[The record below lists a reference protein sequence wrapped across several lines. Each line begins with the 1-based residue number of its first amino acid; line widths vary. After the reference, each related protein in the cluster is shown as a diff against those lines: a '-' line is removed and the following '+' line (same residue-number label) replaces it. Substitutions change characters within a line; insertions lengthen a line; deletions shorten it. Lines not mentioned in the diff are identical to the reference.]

1 MKRSDV
7 LLKKCMG
14 ILLASAA
21 LFVFGSCTN
30 VPSQDPSPTNSQE
43 TVSQEPAETSFDASL
58 FRNQDSGPSFISG
71 RFFLE
76 TDRCYYVLRDEYIY
90 YSAKETPDFHIL
102 CSRPDCNH
110 NDENCNAYGDMA
122 LGWFDGKLYCVSVL
136 SVPLEDRMRLGLVRM
151 DEDGRNHERLAYLD
165 ITVSPSGQVGGYYF
179 FGFHKGYLYFYV
191 DAKIMYRVSLK
202 TGEIRQILDG
212 LIGDSNLVNSVRIA
226 EDNMYLVLNDIAED
240 QYSLYE
246 YGLSDGKIRLI
257 CPWMK
262 NRLHSWT
269 VEDGVLYFYNEE
281 NRAFT
286 EMDLKTGDTSVWEA
300 ALPDH
305 HNIFYDDDWIYVSS
319 WEEELNPVNQTFEIY
334 DRSYKL
340 IDRLILQGKTVRFF
354 SASDKLFFSPFLSNP
369 VRYYLPKSDFGK
381 GNLELKDV
389 NSKP

>member
-1 MKRSDV
+1 
-7 LLKKCMG
+7 MG

-191 DAKIMYRVSLK
+191 DAKIMYRVSK
-202 TGEIRQILDG
+202 
-212 LIGDSNLVNSVRIA
+212 
-226 EDNMYLVLNDIAED
+226 
-240 QYSLYE
+240 
-246 YGLSDGKIRLI
+246 RLI
-257 CPWMK
+257 DVVVSLSAIIILSP
-262 NRLHSWT
+262 L
-269 VEDGVLYFYNEE
+269 L
-281 NRAFT
+281 AII
-286 EMDLKTGDTSVWEA
+286 
-300 ALPDH
+300 AL
-305 HNIFYDDDWIYVSS
+305 
-319 WEEELNPVNQTFEIY
+319 
-334 DRSYKL
+334 
-340 IDRLILQGKTVRFF
+340 
-354 SASDKLFFSPFLSNP
+354 ASNCHL
-369 VRYYLPKSDFGK
+369 
-381 GNLELKDV
+381 
-389 NSKP
+389 